1 MEYGSINNDDILYIH
16 LFMQGNVEFNENG
29 SRVSDLV
36 NIYQYQEQG
45 GTCIEKKIYSLLI
58 LLFRGWT
65 CTWVDW

>member
-1 MEYGSINNDDILYIH
+1 MECGSINNDDILYIY

-45 GTCIEKKIYSLLI
+45 GTCIEKKI
-58 LLFRGWT
+58 F
-65 CTWVDW
+65 VH